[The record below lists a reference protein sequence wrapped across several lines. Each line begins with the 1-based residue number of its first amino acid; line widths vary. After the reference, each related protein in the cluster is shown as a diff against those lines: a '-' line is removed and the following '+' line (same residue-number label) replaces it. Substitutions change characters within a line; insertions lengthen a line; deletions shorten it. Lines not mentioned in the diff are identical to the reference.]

1 MKQNKKKYESPI
13 VETMNCNVE
22 KGFSCSNY
30 CDDQLESLTIGNEV
44 NNLFN

>member
-1 MKQNKKKYESPI
+1 MKQTKKQYESPN

-22 KGFSCSNY
+22 KGFSCSGY
-30 CDDQLESLTIGNEV
+30 CDDQLEGLTVGNEV